1 MYLAFAFK
9 WYYDVFYAKKTNIS
23 PPALMC
29 SLANIAAIIG
39 ADFWSFFGSNPEH
52 EKVEQRIGYIH
63 QPYLVGG
70 WATHLKNMLVKMG
83 ISPK

>member
-1 MYLAFAFK
+1 MHSSDIMTYFTPKKQYFAAGFDVLPGKYRRYQLELIFGAFLGPTLNMK
-9 WYYDVFYAKKTNIS
+9 
-23 PPALMC
+23 
-29 SLANIAAIIG
+29 
-39 ADFWSFFGSNPEH
+39 
-52 EKVEQRIGYIH
+52 KVEQRIGYIH